1 MKAPTLAAFTALL
14 ALYGLSD
21 ADAAISDAQVKKN
34 CQAMTV
40 CYRAGSKTDA
50 CTISNGACPPCV
62 TFDNSGCYTRLPT
75 GCPFDTSYD
84 CADYWG
90 SEDVSSSASSNTD
103 STKSASS
110 GEAGTPSTSNN
121 TTSHSSHS
129 SASGS
134 SAGTAGTAGSSSTED
149 SGSDMSVVFAIIG
162 AAIGVIAVAV
172 IFLTLVRRSRAAH
185 DDEDDLAATPP
196 ALNKGAPQSTTGATT
211 YATYNRA
218 NTANSTTGEPSLT
231 SYYSQQPQNLPI
243 QSPRVAGR
251 AVPASPRVPAGRAA
265 AVSASSQVP
274 APQTAPTARALPMF
288 ANKAPLSMPQQQQQQ
303 QPVVAV
309 PVYQQAPPAVQD
321 PAARQATSP
330 RSRRES
336 YEF

>member
-1 MKAPTLAAFTALL
+1 MKAPTLAAFAALI
-14 ALYGLSD
+14 ALYGLSG

-40 CYRAGSKTDA
+40 CYRGGTKTDE

-62 TFDNSGCYTRLPT
+62 TFDNNGCYALLST
-75 GCPFDTSYD
+75 GCPFNGNSYD
-84 CADYWG
+84 CTNYWG
-90 SEDVSSSASSNTD
+90 SEDVTSSASS
-103 STKSASS
+103 STGSAKNASS
-110 GEAGTPSTSNN
+110 SEAGTTN
-121 TTSHSSHS
+121 TTSNSTSHNSHS

-134 SAGTAGTAGSSSTED
+134 SVGTAGSSSTENN
-149 SGSDMSVVFAIIG
+149 GSDMSVVFAIIG

-172 IFLTLVRRSRAAH
+172 IFLTLVRRSRTSH
-185 DDEDDLAATPP
+185 DDDDEMAATPP
-196 ALNKGAPQSTTGATT
+196 ALNKSAPQSTTGAVT
-211 YATYNRA
+211 YASYNRA
-218 NTANSTTGEPSLT
+218 NAANSTTGEPSVT

-265 AVSASSQVP
+265 AVSAASQVP
-274 APQTAPTARALPMF
+274 PQTAPAARALPMF
-288 ANKAPLSMPQQQQQQ
+288 ANKATLSTPQQQQSAYQQ
-303 QPVVAV
+303 QTTAAA
-309 PVYQQAPPAVQD
+309 PVYQQAPPTVQD